1 MRYLR
6 TNTATRITVGPF
18 LDKTDGI
25 TPEVALTVTSEKLT
39 FVVDTAGVP
48 TLILDVAPTASGGAN
63 DMVHITND
71 DAGYYDLELAAADV
85 NYLGRAMLSI
95 NDVATHLPVFHEFMI
110 LPANIY
116 DSVIL
121 GTDLVDVSM
130 TQILGTAVS
139 TPATAGILDVN
150 LKNIANVTVSTTTAQ
165 LGVNIVQISGD
176 ATAADNCESDYDGTG
191 YIGGTIVKQA
201 DVTKIDA
208 TALGTH
214 ATGMIPA
221 DARDILGTAIS
232 TPATAGVLDI
242 NVKNIANAVVN
253 TATAQ
258 IGTNVVSQA
267 NIDFGA
273 LQKTSLNAATPASV
287 QNIAANGSGF
297 TAIGDTRLA
306 NLDATVST
314 RATPAQVNT
323 EVLDVINTDAST
335 ELASI
340 PTTTGTL
347 RQMIQ
352 FLFEYFRNKKTVSAT
367 TETLL
372 KEDAST
378 TLGTAAL
385 SDNGTTFTKG
395 EMA

>member
-48 TLILDVAPTASGGAN
+48 TLILDIAPTASGGAN

-71 DAGYYDLELAAADV
+71 DSGYYDLELAAADV
-85 NYLGRAMLSI
+85 NYLGRAMLSL

-116 DSVIL
+116 DSMIL
-121 GTDLVDVSM
+121 GTDLFDVSM

-150 LKNIANVTVSTTTAQ
+150 LKNIANATVSTSTAQ
-165 LGVNIVQISGD
+165 LGVNTV
-176 ATAADNCESDYDGTG
+176 N
-191 YIGGTIVKQA
+191 IGGTAQTGRDMGASVLISPGTGTGQLSVA
-201 DVTKIDA
+201 SGVIAANVTQIDGSA
-208 TALGTH
+208 NGTH

-232 TPATAGVLDI
+232 SPATAGVLDI

-258 IGTNVVSQA
+258 IGANVVSQA

-287 QNIAANGSGF
+287 QGNVGGNVTGSVGSLA
-297 TAIGDTRLA
+297 TQAKADVNAEVVDVLSTDT
-306 NLDATVST
+306 
-314 RATPAQVNT
+314 
-323 EVLDVINTDAST
+323 ST
-335 ELASI
+335 ELSAV

-352 FLFEYFRNKKTVSAT
+352 FIFQYFRNKKTVSAT
-367 TETLL
+367 TETLF

-378 TLGTAAL
+378 TLGTSTV

-395 EMA
+395 EMN